1 MSDMNH
7 MNDKNPLEDLDLF
20 RNVAPAT
27 LKSLNSCATIKTYK
41 RSEQILQERVTSDNI
56 CILLS
61 GNAFVYSLTN
71 AGNRK
76 IHFIFGPGALLNDTS
91 VGRAASGSFCQAM
104 DPCKVLCIPVKNFVR
119 CMKEDFALTTA
130 LISAQEKKI
139 WRLEHQQKNM
149 ASGIHLERKLA
160 AKLWKLGRDFG
171 VPFENGIAI
180 NLNLPVAF
188 LADML
193 GVSRETAS
201 RLRSDLIRRGILSMN
216 GKQIVITDPDRMS
229 RFYKTG
235 KF

>member
-1 MSDMNH
+1 MPKMYDW
-7 MNDKNPLEDLDLF
+7 NDLADFELF
-20 RNVAPAT
+20 RNVSPST
-27 LKSLNSCATIKTYK
+27 LQSLYAGGTERTYK
-41 RSEQILQERVTSDNI
+41 QGEQILRERVPSDSI

-61 GNAFVYSLTN
+61 GKAFIYSLTN
-71 AGNRK
+71 SGNRK

-91 VGRAASGSFCQAM
+91 VGRSVSGSFCQAM
-104 DPCKVLCIPVKNFVR
+104 EQCKVFSIPVKCFIR
-119 CMKEDFALTTA
+119 CMKQDFALTTA

-171 VPFENGIAI
+171 VPFKNGIAI
-180 NLNLPVAF
+180 DLNLPVAF

-216 GKQIVITDPDRMS
+216 GKQIVINDPDRMS
-229 RFYKTG
+229 HFYKTG

>member
-1 MSDMNH
+1 MNEH
-7 MNDKNPLEDLDLF
+7 NPLEDLELF
-20 RNVAPAT
+20 RNVEPST
-27 LKSLNSCATIKTYK
+27 LQSLLKGGTVKPYKSD
-41 RSEQILQERVTSDNI
+41 EQILRERVPADSI

-61 GNAFVYSLTN
+61 GHAFVYSLTN
-71 AGNRK
+71 TGNRK
-76 IHFIFGPGALLNDTS
+76 IHFIFGPGALLNDTT
-91 VGRAASGSFCQAM
+91 VGRSASGSFCQAL
-104 DPCKVLCIPVKNFVR
+104 DPCQVFVIPMKSFVR
-119 CMKEDFALTTA
+119 CMKEDFTLTAA

-160 AKLWKLGRDFG
+160 AKLWKLARDFG
-171 VPFENGIAI
+171 VPCEQGIAI
-180 NLNLPVAF
+180 NLHLPVAF

-201 RLRSDLIRRGILSMN
+201 RLRSDLIRRGILTMN
-216 GKQIVITDPDRMS
+216 GKQIIIEDPERMS